1 MERCDRPACGVGTI
15 DEHGFCGACALR
27 PLRRSGPRT
36 SIPSP
41 GPRTSTSAPEPLLP
55 PGPAGR
61 GTAAVTVPEAAGQPP
76 GGVAVATAAAEAGQ
90 LPGGD
95 PAVGA
100 PEEAGQV
107 PTAPWWGLDL
117 VDAEYARPAP
127 DAPGADRTDRDET
140 PGTEEHGPC
149 PNPTCGAT
157 GRGDEGLG
165 GRHRDLDREQDPCT
179 VCRAPSDP
187 ASGPHGRTLA
197 DRYVVKRMLG
207 AGAFGKAY
215 LCHDHNLNTDVVLK
229 VLHESVART
238 AREERNALVGLR
250 HDSIVRILSYEPQG
264 PYLVLEHIP
273 GTRFAAR
280 HGDSLEVLL
289 AHGLRILQ
297 ALDYLHARQ
306 LLHCDVKPSN
316 IIRFTEKGDTAAHD
330 RVRLI
335 DFGAVRSMKDTHPLV
350 AFTATYAPP
359 ERHPGTGELDPEH
372 DRPTAGLDLYCL
384 GSTLQEVCRS
394 QLRAGP
400 QDIPVDS
407 LIRLLRR
414 ATRVD
419 APERRFT
426 SARQFAEQLSGVIRQ
441 VVAAAPRSRRC
452 ARDSVQF
459 GSMTEPLHG
468 GLGAARPLRHWVDA
482 RVTPD
487 GACRLGAP
495 FSPPTRMEMMAAL
508 RPPPPDP
515 YDRRERRT
523 GDRARRAL
531 DACHDA
537 LRRGEA
543 TEAEQLLSDA
553 ALPEWDWPHHWYAG
567 LVALAHD
574 RPRAGADHFGHV
586 RDLLPGELVPLLALG
601 LCAERDDR
609 LAAARTY
616 YETVVDT
623 APGLGAASFGL
634 ARVLL
639 REGHRAEAVATA
651 ERLAREFRFEQWARI
666 AAVRLRVALT
676 TTEAQAELDPGD
688 VESADRALEEL
699 VIGHTERL
707 GVRAEIAFARYAV
720 SGRSQGLSEAVRDLA
735 PHAED
740 RHDHRVLVDLANR
753 LRPPIRWPWSR
764 LAPRRRRTT

>member
-1 MERCDRPACGVGTI
+1 
-15 DEHGFCGACALR
+15 
-27 PLRRSGPRT
+27 
-36 SIPSP
+36 
-41 GPRTSTSAPEPLLP
+41 
-55 PGPAGR
+55 
-61 GTAAVTVPEAAGQPP
+61 GQP
-76 GGVAVATAAAEAGQ
+76 
-90 LPGGD
+90 PGGD

-107 PTAPWWGLDL
+107 PAAPWWGLDL

-165 GRHRDLDREQDPCT
+165 GRHRDLGREQDPCT

-229 VLHESVART
+229 VLHE
-238 AREERNALVGLR
+238 
-250 HDSIVRILSYEPQG
+250 
-264 PYLVLEHIP
+264 
-273 GTRFAAR
+273 
-280 HGDSLEVLL
+280 
-289 AHGLRILQ
+289 
-297 ALDYLHARQ
+297 LHARQ

-316 IIRFTEKGDTAAHD
+316 IIRFTEQGDTAAHD

-359 ERHPGTGELDPEH
+359 ERHPGTGAPDPEH

-482 RVTPD
+482 RDTPD

-553 ALPEWDWPHHWYAG
+553 ALPEWDWPSPWPWKATPWARRDG
-567 LVALAHD
+567 GTSSSCWGSWPPASISRKWPPSSTTASPSRESSGRTSPGPRC
-574 RPRAGADHFGHV
+574 RPWRPATRPVDSRTGRAG
-586 RDLLPGELVPLLALG
+586 RCTTP
-601 LCAERDDR
+601 
-609 LAAARTY
+609 
-616 YETVVDT
+616 
-623 APGLGAASFGL
+623 
-634 ARVLL
+634 
-639 REGHRAEAVATA
+639 AV
-651 ERLAREFRFEQWARI
+651 
-666 AAVRLRVALT
+666 
-676 TTEAQAELDPGD
+676 
-688 VESADRALEEL
+688 
-699 VIGHTERL
+699 
-707 GVRAEIAFARYAV
+707 
-720 SGRSQGLSEAVRDLA
+720 
-735 PHAED
+735 
-740 RHDHRVLVDLANR
+740 
-753 LRPPIRWPWSR
+753 
-764 LAPRRRRTT
+764 

>member
-1 MERCDRPACGVGTI
+1 MERCDRPDCGVGTI

-41 GPRTSTSAPEPLLP
+41 VPRTSASAPGLLLP
-55 PGPAGR
+55 PGPVGR

-90 LPGGD
+90 PPGGD

-107 PTAPWWGLDL
+107 PAAPWWGLDL

-165 GRHRDLDREQDPCT
+165 GRHRDLGREQDPCT

-229 VLHESVART
+229 VLHE
-238 AREERNALVGLR
+238 
-250 HDSIVRILSYEPQG
+250 
-264 PYLVLEHIP
+264 
-273 GTRFAAR
+273 
-280 HGDSLEVLL
+280 
-289 AHGLRILQ
+289 
-297 ALDYLHARQ
+297 LHARQ

-316 IIRFTEKGDTAAHD
+316 IIRFTEQGDTAAHD

-359 ERHPGTGELDPEH
+359 ERHPGTGAPDPEH

-482 RVTPD
+482 RDTPD

-495 FSPPTRMEMMAAL
+495 FSPP
-508 RPPPPDP
+508 
-515 YDRRERRT
+515 
-523 GDRARRAL
+523 
-531 DACHDA
+531 
-537 LRRGEA
+537 
-543 TEAEQLLSDA
+543 
-553 ALPEWDWPHHWYAG
+553 
-567 LVALAHD
+567 
-574 RPRAGADHFGHV
+574 
-586 RDLLPGELVPLLALG
+586 
-601 LCAERDDR
+601 
-609 LAAARTY
+609 
-616 YETVVDT
+616 
-623 APGLGAASFGL
+623 
-634 ARVLL
+634 
-639 REGHRAEAVATA
+639 
-651 ERLAREFRFEQWARI
+651 
-666 AAVRLRVALT
+666 
-676 TTEAQAELDPGD
+676 
-688 VESADRALEEL
+688 
-699 VIGHTERL
+699 
-707 GVRAEIAFARYAV
+707 
-720 SGRSQGLSEAVRDLA
+720 
-735 PHAED
+735 
-740 RHDHRVLVDLANR
+740 
-753 LRPPIRWPWSR
+753 
-764 LAPRRRRTT
+764 

>member
-1 MERCDRPACGVGTI
+1 MERCDRSDCGVGTI
-15 DEHGFCGACALR
+15 DEHGFCGVCALR
-27 PLRRSGPRT
+27 PLRRFGPPT
-36 SIPSP
+36 SIP
-41 GPRTSTSAPEPLLP
+41 APEPPQL
-55 PGPAGR
+55 PGPVGES
-61 GTAAVTVPEAAGQPP
+61 TAAVVVPEEAGQLP
-76 GGVAVATAAAEAGQ
+76 GGVAVATAVEEAGRS
-90 LPGGD
+90 PGDD

-100 PEEAGQV
+100 PEEAEQV

-117 VDAEYARPAP
+117 VDTECARPAP
-127 DAPGADRTDRDET
+127 DAPGADRPDRDAT
-140 PGTEEHGPC
+140 PGTEEHDPC
-149 PNPTCGAT
+149 PNPTCGAA
-157 GRGDEGLG
+157 GRGDEDPG
-165 GRHRDLDREQDPCT
+165 GRHQGQDPGHCT

-229 VLHESVART
+229 VLQESVART

-280 HGDSLEVLL
+280 HGDSLELLL

-359 ERHPGTGELDPEH
+359 ERHPGTGEPDPEH

-394 QLRAGP
+394 HLRAGP

-407 LIRLLRR
+407 LNRLLRR

-452 ARDSVQF
+452 ARVSVQF

-482 RVTPD
+482 RITPD

-495 FSPPTRMEMMAAL
+495 FAPPTRLEIMAAL
-508 RPPPPDP
+508 PPPPPDP
-515 YDRRERRT
+515 YHRRT
-523 GDRARRAL
+523 GDRARLAL

-537 LRRGEA
+537 LRRGET
-543 TEAEQLLSDA
+543 TEAERLLSDA

-574 RPRAGADHFGHV
+574 RPRAAADHFENV

-616 YETVVDT
+616 YEAVVHT
-623 APGLGAASFGL
+623 APALGAASFGL

-639 REGHRAEAVATA
+639 REGHRADAVATA
-651 ERLAREFRFEQWARI
+651 ERLAQEFRFERTAGI

-676 TTEAQAELDPGD
+676 TTKAPLELGPGD
-688 VESADRALEEL
+688 VESADSALEDL
-699 VIGHTERL
+699 VIGHNERL
-707 GVRAEIAFARYAV
+707 GVRAEIAFAQYAV
-720 SGRSQGLSEAVRDLA
+720 SGRPQGLSEAVRDLA
-735 PHAED
+735 PYAED
-740 RHDHRVLVDLANR
+740 RHDHRDLVDLANR